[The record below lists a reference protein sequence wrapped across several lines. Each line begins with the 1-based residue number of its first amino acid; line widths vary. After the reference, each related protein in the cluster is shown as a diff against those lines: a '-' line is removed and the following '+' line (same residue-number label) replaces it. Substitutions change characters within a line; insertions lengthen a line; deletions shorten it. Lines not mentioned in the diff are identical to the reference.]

1 MERLCGCALHKAL
14 DVPCFDK
21 DSTAFHCLYSRGL
34 WSRRKTFSSCLE
46 SAGLRQNMITR
57 LSFYSLSALPVSL
70 LSHSFYLHPTLCLM
84 STPPHSPNSL
94 TALFFFLP
102 LLVTISFDH
111 LLEKVVEFYPMR
123 SVSCLPPVP
132 LIPSALHSHPS
143 SCLNSAQL
151 TQNQYWLKDEYVHTG
166 VGCYFWTSGSD
177 TTPQCLSDVTPAV
190 AEIRPKCI
198 RYQMVRTLKIAHSS
212 TQGCMF
218 HVPVLVHFLTRL
230 YWYIGRTLDSNR
242 AWIRQDIWQK
252 IYWRCVKLKQESG
265 NNFT

>member
-1 MERLCGCALHKAL
+1 
-14 DVPCFDK
+14 
-21 DSTAFHCLYSRGL
+21 
-34 WSRRKTFSSCLE
+34 
-46 SAGLRQNMITR
+46 
-57 LSFYSLSALPVSL
+57 
-70 LSHSFYLHPTLCLM
+70 
-84 STPPHSPNSL
+84 
-94 TALFFFLP
+94 
-102 LLVTISFDH
+102 
-111 LLEKVVEFYPMR
+111 MR